1 MKSTR
6 TNKKEDII
14 STGNSEPGETTE
26 SSGFTVSTVNTV
38 LSPVN
43 AATSPTDIRILVVDD
58 REDNLFSIEAILEQD
73 KYTIVKA
80 NSGKNALKILL
91 KEHDFSL
98 ILMDVQM
105 PELNGFETATI
116 IYERDKLK
124 EIPIIFIT
132 AYSNDEDRAFQGY
145 KMGGVDYI
153 YKPINPD
160 LLRAKV
166 SVFVDLYRKNRQLQ
180 LQEQKLLMVN
190 HSLNKEI
197 EDRKINEEKIQLLN
211 SQLTQSNAHLKQMNE
226 ELDQFAYM
234 ASHDLQEPLRKIQ
247 MFSDKIL
254 QTKNQDPETEKYFS
268 KIINASKR
276 MQSLINNLLDF
287 SRHSMS
293 TSDFRRTDLSQLMK
307 ETLTELEIDIDKVK
321 AEVQCDELPVVYAV
335 PGLIQQ
341 LFYNILSNAIK
352 FRKKTEP
359 LRIRITSELLGPDAS
374 QLLMMNGSGNKFYK
388 LVIAD
393 NGIGFD
399 NNLSKEIFKVFK
411 RLHSYQEFE
420 GTGVGLS
427 ICKKIVEKHG
437 GIITAESEPDKG
449 SSFIIILPERQR
461 KEDRQA
467 ISPASVPEALK

>member
-1 MKSTR
+1 MKASVP
-6 TNKKEDII
+6 I
-14 STGNSEPGETTE
+14 
-26 SSGFTVSTVNTV
+26 NTDQK
-38 LSPVN
+38 
-43 AATSPTDIRILVVDD
+43 TDIRILVVDD

-73 KYTIVKA
+73 NYTIVKA
-80 NSGKNALKILL
+80 NSGKAALKILL

-105 PELNGFETATI
+105 PDMNGFETATI

-132 AYSNDEDRAFQGY
+132 AYSNDEERAFQGY

-153 YKPINPD
+153 YKPINPG

-166 SVFVDLYRKNRQLQ
+166 GVFVELYRKNRQLQ
-180 LQEQKLLMVN
+180 IQERTLLSVN
-190 HSLNKEI
+190 KSLNKEV
-197 EDRKINEEKIQLLN
+197 EERRNSEQKVQLLN
-211 SQLTQSNAHLKQMNE
+211 RQLTESNAHLKRMNE

-254 QTKNQDPETEKYFS
+254 QAKEQNTDTEKYFA

-293 TSDFRRTDLSQLMK
+293 PSDFRKTDLEQLIK
-307 ETLTELEIDIDKVK
+307 DTLTELEIDIERSK
-321 AEVQCDELPVVYAV
+321 ADIQFEGLPVVSAI
-335 PGLIQQ
+335 PGLMQQ

-352 FRKKTEP
+352 FRKKTEQ
-359 LRIRITSELLGPDAS
+359 LKIRIKG
-374 QLLMMNGSGNKFYK
+374 QLLTKEEADEYITESNGNNYYK

-393 NGIGFD
+393 NGIGFE
-399 NNLSKEIFKVFK
+399 NKLNQEIFKVFK

-427 ICKKIVEKHG
+427 ICKKIVEKHDG
-437 GIITAESEPDKG
+437 VITAESEPGKG
-449 SSFIIILPERQR
+449 ASFIIILPEKR
-461 KEDRQA
+461 KREERAVSQPTA
-467 ISPASVPEALK
+467 QSALK